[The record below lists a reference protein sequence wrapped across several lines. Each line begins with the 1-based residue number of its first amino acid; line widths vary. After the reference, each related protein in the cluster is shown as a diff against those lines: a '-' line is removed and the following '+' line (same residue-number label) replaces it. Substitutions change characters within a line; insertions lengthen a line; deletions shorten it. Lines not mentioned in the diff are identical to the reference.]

1 MYRGKTTHCQ
11 TLESTSVSFRQILLD
26 WHKTIGSHGLSTS
39 WILNSINIIT
49 FKKDIDIELGII
61 VNTIVDQIIPLL
73 TKESTDLNEQYW
85 STQLIQSK
93 SLPVK

>member
-11 TLESTSVSFRQILLD
+11 TLESASVSFWQILLD

-61 VNTIVDQIIPLL
+61 VNTIVDQITLL
-73 TKESTDLNEQYW
+73 TWTEQAILVH
-85 STQLIQSK
+85 SVDTI
-93 SLPVK
+93 